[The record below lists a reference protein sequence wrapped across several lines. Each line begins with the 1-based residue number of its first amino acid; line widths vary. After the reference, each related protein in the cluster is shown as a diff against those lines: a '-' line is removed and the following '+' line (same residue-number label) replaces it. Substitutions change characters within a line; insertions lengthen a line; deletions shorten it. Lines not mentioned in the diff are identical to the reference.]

1 MPYCTGSQLCFEP
14 GGSRAMTKIAG
25 LAAFLFLLPLVVL
38 PQAKTPMD
46 EVFKKV
52 ELITPWVFKNGR
64 TAGTD
69 PQRRLRSCFDLIR
82 LEHGCAGAQPLGYG
96 NRLGNNLDIFATDGG
111 GRDSRTR
118 MIELGRYKW
127 TDKFNIPE
135 VEPWSELKPG
145 EQRHIM
151 IRAEGAPGKNADG
164 SYPKPKQN
172 VAYADSPLSRQV
184 TSNITMSGKS
194 VRGDGYTPYHEVKL
208 GYMYLVHVVNT
219 RADHYVLIRV
229 EELIRGERVVLSYF
243 KFGPE
248 IP

>member
-1 MPYCTGSQLCFEP
+1 MIKV
-14 GGSRAMTKIAG
+14 AA
-25 LAAFLFLLPLVVL
+25 LAAFLLLLQVSAL
-38 PQAKTPMD
+38 PQTKTPME

-52 ELITPWVFKNGR
+52 ELRSPWIFRDGKVI
-64 TAGTD
+64 GTD
-69 PQRRLRSCFDLIR
+69 AESRRKSCFDLIL
-82 LEHGCAGAQPLGYG
+82 LELGCRRQPLGYG
-96 NRLGNNLDIFATDGG
+96 ARIGNNWDIFQTEGG

-118 MIELGRYKW
+118 MIELGKYNW

-151 IRAEGAPGKNADG
+151 INVSGADGADGRNADG
-164 SYPKPKQN
+164 SYPKVKKPKQN
-172 VAYADSPLSRQV
+172 VAYADSPLTHQV
-184 TSNITMSGKS
+184 TSTITMSGKS
-194 VRGDGYTPYHEVKL
+194 VRGDGFTPLIEVKL

-229 EELIRGERVVLSYF
+229 EELVRGDRVVLSYF